1 MDINSVKLA
10 HQMAKEENIKSD
22 EERKKNMAHDE
33 LMQNLSADK
42 RMLYQRIMNDIK
54 NGTSTTAKTANS
66 SNIMG

>member
-1 MDINSVKLA
+1 
-10 HQMAKEENIKSD
+10 MAKEENIKFD

>member
-1 MDINSVKLA
+1 
-10 HQMAKEENIKSD
+10 MAKEENIKSD

-54 NGTSTTAKTANS
+54 NGTSTTAKTATS

>member
-1 MDINSVKLA
+1 
-10 HQMAKEENIKSD
+10 MAKEENIKSD